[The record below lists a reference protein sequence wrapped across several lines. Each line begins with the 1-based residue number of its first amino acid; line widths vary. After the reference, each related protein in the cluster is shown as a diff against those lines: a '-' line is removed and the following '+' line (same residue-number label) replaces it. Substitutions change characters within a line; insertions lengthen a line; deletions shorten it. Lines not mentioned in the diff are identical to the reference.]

1 MAQDPMHFFARDY
14 SSGEDTLYIPGNV
27 PKVLPHMTSKQ
38 DPQIPWLRAVSCH
51 WSATAIAEDTCELW
65 VLLGTVICVNDA
77 TSAAIHISGRVA
89 PHSPVWKSVLALLT
103 CCPVCC
109 LDWKPGPALPCCD
122 CHGQPPAALQCEKLT
137 ASTHFHTASTWPWKC
152 HPIKAIIPGLSTL
165 WSLQCLIVCVNLM
178 RLRDAQ
184 RTGKILVLGMPV
196 RECFQVRLVFESI
209 EWVKKIHSH
218 QGGWLL
224 SNLLRRR

>member
-1 MAQDPMHFFARDY
+1 MTTSIFILLCLFTQITMAQDPMHFFARDY

-65 VLLGTVICVNDA
+65 VLLGIVICVNDA
-77 TSAAIHISGRVA
+77 TSAAVHISGRVA

-109 LDWKPGPALPCCD
+109 LDWSQALHCPAVTATGNLLLPCSVRNSL
-122 CHGQPPAALQCEKLT
+122 PP
-137 ASTHFHTASTWPWKC
+137 
-152 HPIKAIIPGLSTL
+152 
-165 WSLQCLIVCVNLM
+165 LI
-178 RLRDAQ
+178 
-184 RTGKILVLGMPV
+184 
-196 RECFQVRLVFESI
+196 SI
-209 EWVKKIHSH
+209 QLPHDRGNVTP
-218 QGGWLL
+218 L
-224 SNLLRRR
+224 